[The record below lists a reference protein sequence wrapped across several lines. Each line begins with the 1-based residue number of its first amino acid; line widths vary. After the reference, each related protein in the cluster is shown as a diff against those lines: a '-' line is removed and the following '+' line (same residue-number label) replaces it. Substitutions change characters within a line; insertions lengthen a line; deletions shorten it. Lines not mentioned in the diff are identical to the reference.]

1 MLDVSIIIVNYN
13 TLQITQNCIESV
25 IEKTKGIQ
33 YEIILVDNAS
43 TDGSKELFEKDERI
57 TYIFSEKNGGFG
69 YGNNLGMKVAK
80 GKYFFLL
87 NSDTLLVNNAVKEFY
102 EYAEKD
108 VKKRIYGSY
117 LLYEDGKTYCTS
129 YFYFPAFTIGSFIK
143 RACSS
148 TQIEIRDLK
157 IKDVEAVSGA
167 NMFFHREI
175 YDRTGGFDDKIFL
188 YGEEG
193 EWQYRMLK
201 AGYPCRIINQP
212 KIIHLEAKSTK
223 TMPSKKAVQLSGHF
237 YILKK
242 HMLYPIYLMARIYYA
257 INLLIRN
264 ISHLKD
270 KDYYTYFQV
279 LLSPIK

>member
-43 TDGSKELFEKDERI
+43 TDGSKEFFEKDNRVK
-57 TYIFSEKNGGFG
+57 YIYSEKNGGFG

-102 EYAEKD
+102 DYAESKD
-108 VKKRIYGSY
+108 KKAVYGCYLQHIDGSY
-117 LLYEDGKTYCTS
+117 CNS
-129 YFYFPAFTIGSFIK
+129 FFFFPAFTIKDFLK
-143 RACSS
+143 R
-148 TQIEIRDLK
+148 QIFGQDYGAGDFQARK
-157 IKDVEAVSGA
+157 VEAVSGA
-167 NMFFHREI
+167 NMFFYKELFEK
-175 YDRTGGFDDKIFL
+175 TGGFDENIFL

-193 EWQYRMLK
+193 EWIYRLSKMDYDCWLI
-201 AGYPCRIINQP
+201 PQP
-212 KIIHLEAKSTK
+212 KIIHLEGKSMK
-223 TMPSKKAVQLSGHF
+223 MAPSKMAIQLSSHF

-242 HMLYPIYLMARIYYA
+242 HMFYPVYLLARWYYA
-257 INLLIRN
+257 FNLLIRN
-264 ISHLKD
+264 IRHIGQSEYRIFFK
-270 KDYYTYFQV
+270 TI
-279 LLSPIK
+279 LLPINA